1 MDELRKAL
9 FSMENNTSL
18 GVDSL
23 TTNFNKHF
31 WALLCN
37 KLGLVYNYAF
47 EPGCVM
53 VSLQQGIISLVFKK
67 G

>member
-9 FSMENNTSL
+9 FSMENNTSPG

-23 TTNFNKHF
+23 TTNFDKQF

-37 KLGLVYNYAF
+37 KLGLAYNYAF
-47 EPGCVM
+47 ETVT
-53 VSLQQGIISLVFKK
+53 VSQEWGIISFVFKK
-67 G
+67 R